1 MLGWSIRLFRIRGI
15 RLSVH
20 FTFLLLLGYVG
31 WEGWHER
38 KQWLDVVISTAT
50 LLVVFVFVIL
60 HELGHSFMARRF
72 GVRVSRILLLP
83 IGGMAEFDSIPRQP
97 KSEILIALAGPAVN
111 FVLIGVFLLFVP
123 FPNWN
128 ELLEAPLTPTTAAQ
142 LILLLNTFMGL
153 FNLLPVFPMDGGR
166 VFRALLARRL
176 SYSRATFWAATLGK
190 ILAVVAGA
198 TALFYF
204 QRPHYTTAMLFAF
217 IFIAGEI
224 EYRAVKRQD
233 ADTLRWREINARFA
247 SRPTERRQV
256 VDV

>member
-1 MLGWSIRLFRIRGI
+1 MFRIRGI

-20 FTFLLLLGYVG
+20 FTFLLLLAYVG
-31 WEGWHER
+31 WEGWRER
-38 KQWLDVVISTAT
+38 KEWLDALVSAAT
-50 LLVVFVFVIL
+50 LLVVFVFVLL

-111 FVLIGVFLLFVP
+111 FALIGVFLLFVP
-123 FPNWN
+123 YPHWK
-128 ELLEAPLTPTTAAQ
+128 ELMESPLTLKTAAQ
-142 LILLLNTFMGL
+142 LILLLNTIMGL
-153 FNLLPVFPMDGGR
+153 FNLFPVFPMDGGR

-190 ILAVVAGA
+190 ILSVIAAGV
-198 TALFYF
+198 ALFCLE
-204 QRPHYTTAMLFAF
+204 RPHYMTAVLFAF
-217 IFIAGEI
+217 IFVAGEI

-233 ADTLRWREINARFA
+233 ADVLRWREIEARFA
-247 SRPTERRQV
+247 PKPAEPPEV
-256 VDV
+256 VDA

>member
-15 RLSVH
+15 LLSVH

-38 KQWLDVVISTAT
+38 KDWLDAVISATT
-50 LLVVFVFVIL
+50 LLVVFVFVLL

-72 GVRVSRILLLP
+72 VVRVSRILLLP

-111 FVLIGVFLLFVP
+111 FVLIGIFLLFVP

-128 ELLEAPLTPTTAAQ
+128 ELLEAPLTLTTAAQ

-166 VFRALLARRL
+166 VFRAMLARRL
-176 SYSRATFWAATLGK
+176 SYSRATFW
-190 ILAVVAGA
+190 
-198 TALFYF
+198 
-204 QRPHYTTAMLFAF
+204 
-217 IFIAGEI
+217 
-224 EYRAVKRQD
+224 
-233 ADTLRWREINARFA
+233 
-247 SRPTERRQV
+247 
-256 VDV
+256 